1 MTLQLI
7 AEPAPL
13 LADENG
19 VIKVGGT
26 RTPLATLVTAF
37 HQGATAE
44 TMVQHYTTH
53 H

>member
-1 MTLQLI
+1 MQRISLRFGEKPMTLQLI

-26 RTPLATLVTAF
+26 RIPLATLVTAF
-37 HQGATAE
+37 H
-44 TMVQHYTTH
+44 
-53 H
+53 